1 MSKTRSIKRNLIN
14 AISAIFG
21 LFIIIVYTFIDTSID
36 DWAQQQFK
44 AGLKEQMEQIKLLIN
59 DHESAI
65 VDNKN
70 SHYFYQIWKN
80 NQTIKRSLNL
90 RPYPELDLRH
100 TKIATNSNQLVQV
113 TMPNN
118 APGQAL
124 LSSYVH
130 RNKDGSSDSMYI
142 TVATSTKSLTR
153 ITGLLDILL
162 IGSFLLSMIIIR
174 IVTKKIVTQG
184 LRPLDSLNQQIKTFN
199 NNNDD
204 SNKHFI
210 FDGEKNYSEIDLI
223 INELNNFLIINRNSI
238 ENEKRITSD
247 IAHEIKTPIAELITL
262 TEVHQRFP
270 DDKRLAETFTDD
282 ILQISNRMRII
293 VENLLLL
300 QRTSSAIELYKQ
312 PLDLKVLCDVIGQEL
327 TFKYPDISTRITKNI
342 PLDTTI
348 IADTFSLKT
357 ILTNLV
363 DNALFYSLPTT
374 NIQINVIDKTPNFI
388 IEIINTATVHYS
400 ETELEQLV
408 QPLYQHDRS
417 RSNDSRYGLGLS
429 IVNNI
434 CKVNQYQLTI
444 SQTINGN
451 FNVSIHI
458 PKQ

>member
-1 MSKTRSIKRNLIN
+1 MIKTRSIKRNLIN

-44 AGLKEQMEQIKLLIN
+44 TGLKEQMEQIKILIN
-59 DHESAI
+59 DHSSPI

-80 NQTIKRSLNL
+80 NQTVKRSLNL
-90 RPYPELDLRH
+90 RPYPELDLHH

-124 LSSYVH
+124 SSSYVH
-130 RNKDGSSDSMYI
+130 RNKDGSSDYMYI

-174 IVTKKIVTQG
+174 IVTKKIVNQG
-184 LRPLDSLNQQIKTFN
+184 LHPLDSLNQQIKTFN
-199 NNNDD
+199 NNDD

-210 FDGEKNYSEIDLI
+210 FTGDKNYSEIDLI
-223 INELNNFLIINRNSI
+223 INELNNFLSINRNSI

-312 PLDLKVLCDVIGQEL
+312 PLDLMALFNDIEHEL
-327 TFKYPDISTRITKNI
+327 IFKYPDISTRITNNT
-342 PLDTTI
+342 PLNTTI

-357 ILTNLV
+357 ILTNLI

-374 NIQINVIDKTPNFI
+374 NIQINVVDKTSNFI
-388 IEIINTATVHYS
+388 IEVINTATVHYS
-400 ETELEQLV
+400 ETELEKLV

-444 SQTINGN
+444 SQTINGD
-451 FNVSIHI
+451 FSVMVCI
-458 PKQ
+458 PK

>member
-1 MSKTRSIKRNLIN
+1 MIKTRSIKRNLIN
-14 AISAIFG
+14 SISAVFG

-36 DWAQQQFK
+36 NWAQQQFK
-44 AGLKEQMEQIKLLIN
+44 TGLKEQMEQIKVLIH
-59 DHESAI
+59 DHASPI

-70 SHYFYQIWKN
+70 SHFYYQIWKN
-80 NQTIKRSLNL
+80 NQTIKRSVNL
-90 RPYPELDLRH
+90 RPYPELDLHH
-100 TKIATNSNQLVQV
+100 TKIAINSNQLVQV

-130 RNKDGSSDSMYI
+130 RNKDGSSDYMYI

-174 IVTKKIVTQG
+174 IVTKKIVSQG
-184 LRPLDSLNQQIKTFN
+184 LLPLDSLNHQIKTFN

-210 FDGEKNYSEIDLI
+210 FDGDKNYSEIDLI
-223 INELNNFLIINRNSI
+223 INELNNFLAINRNSI

-247 IAHEIKTPIAELITL
+247 IAHEIKTPISELITL

-312 PLDLKVLCDVIGQEL
+312 PLDLMILFNDIEREL
-327 TFKYPDISTRITKNI
+327 VFKYPDISTRITNNT
-342 PLDTTI
+342 PLNTTV

-357 ILTNLV
+357 ILTNLI
-363 DNALFYSLPTT
+363 DNALFYSLSTT
-374 NIQINVIDKTPNFI
+374 NIQINVVDKTSNFI
-388 IEIINTATVHYS
+388 IEVINTTTVHYS
-400 ETELEQLV
+400 ETELKKLV
-408 QPLYQHDRS
+408 QPLYQYDCS

-444 SQTINGN
+444 SQTIKGD
-451 FNVSIHI
+451 FSVKVCI
-458 PKQ
+458 PK